1 MKGRSKPGVAR
12 AVTARFRKAGRLWR
26 VVEDHFAREI
36 GRREPIP
43 LVVGGV
49 QRGVVRAWFR
59 SDATKPAVPRAG
71 TLLKVLSALGID
83 GAPFRE
89 YLEHLQPGAA
99 AIHAFCPKCG
109 PWSTTRSIL
118 DRAKRRRARR
128 GLQPMRRNADGTLEW
143 LCAQCVRGQIGRANF
158 LQINRPGRT
167 RGHDHSPRH
176 VSLKTEQ
183 HRKNIGSAHIARAL
197 LSKPFRL
204 CPLCQLVRYDREWHQ
219 LCWLAWR
226 WYCSRRGHP
235 ASTRPSRVRRHG
247 PDPARRL
254 KRNYEFLVRK
264 VVGGESPQQIA
275 TDTRISSRVG
285 PKGRRGRPRRLRSP
299 FAVTQ
304 AIKAFLDRAPG
315 DWSLIFPRNDWHTA
329 LREQAL
335 PLPASLQH
343 LVEAGGRDC
352 LIRKLHSFEMRPAN
366 IARVTGAS
374 VDYVH
379 LLIKAT
385 KQVPTNQIP
394 LRPSGERLK

>member
-43 LVVGGV
+43 LVLGGV
-49 QRGVVRAWFR
+49 QRGVVRAWFS
-59 SDATKPAVPRAG
+59 SDTTKPAVPRAG
-71 TLLKVLSALGID
+71 TLLKVLRTLGIEEV
-83 GAPFRE
+83 PFRE

-99 AIHAFCPKCG
+99 LIHAFCPKCEHR
-109 PWSTTRSIL
+109 WSTTRSTFK
-118 DRAKRRRARR
+118 RAERRRASQ
-128 GLQPMRRNADGTLEW
+128 GLRPMRRRADGTLEW

-158 LQINRPGRT
+158 QQINRPGRT
-167 RGHDHSPRH
+167 RGRDHRPRR

-183 HRKNIGSAHIARAL
+183 HRKKIGSAHIAGAR

-204 CPLCQLVRYDREWHQ
+204 CPLCQLARYDREWHQ

-226 WYCSRRGHP
+226 WYCSRRGLDP
-235 ASTRPSRVRRHG
+235 AGTRPSRVRRHG

-254 KRNYEFLVRK
+254 KRNYELLVRK
-264 VVGGESPQQIA
+264 VVGGESRQQILIDA
-275 TDTRISSRVG
+275 RTSSRVG
-285 PKGRRGRPRRLRSP
+285 PKGRRGRPRRLHSV

-304 AIKAFLDRAPG
+304 AIKAFLRHAPG
-315 DWSLIFPRNDWHTA
+315 DWSLIFPRHDWHTA

-343 LVEAGGRDC
+343 PIAAGDRDC

-374 VDYVH
+374 VSYVRS
-379 LLIKAT
+379 LIGAP
-385 KQVPTNQIP
+385 KQAP
-394 LRPSGERLK
+394 LDQPDS